1 MHTVSLWYL
10 SHWKLKREWSHIY
23 LSPGSRSPVPTGS
36 LRADLGTDRS
46 VHVSTQGWA
55 PDVALGV
62 FTSHKAVPPSL
73 SACHGTLQSQRELQT
88 QYQVLFRPIYSV
100 VIINCINLRKYN
112 VLNISIPPFCVKSR
126 EYKNFYV
133 TISCS
138 LQISEIVKQ
147 DFFLKIHEG

>member
-1 MHTVSLWYL
+1 MFRMHTVSLWYL
-10 SHWKLKREWSHIY
+10 SHWKLKQEWSHIY

-100 VIINCINLRKYN
+100 VIINCINLRKYLISQFHQFVSN
-112 VLNISIPPFCVKSR
+112 HENIKISMLQYHVL
-126 EYKNFYV
+126 YKY
-133 TISCS
+133 
-138 LQISEIVKQ
+138 QK
-147 DFFLKIHEG
+147 

>member
-1 MHTVSLWYL
+1 MVVVETYDLSDYL
-10 SHWKLKREWSHIY
+10 PLPTANTA

-73 SACHGTLQSQRELQT
+73 SACHGTL
-88 QYQVLFRPIYSV
+88 RPIADSPPDCV
-100 VIINCINLRKYN
+100 VICC
-112 VLNISIPPFCVKSR
+112 SGGGGGWPFSGSGR
-126 EYKNFYV
+126 SGTGSGSGGLFYIERCCHPGRHQWARSHV
-133 TISCS
+133 TFSGVVRPAGGVTCPS
-138 LQISEIVKQ
+138 T
-147 DFFLKIHEG
+147 

>member
-55 PDVALGV
+55 PDVALGI

-88 QYQVLFRPIYSV
+88 QYQVLFRPILFCSYYK
-100 VIINCINLRKYN
+100 LYQFTQ

-133 TISCS
+133 TISCT

>member
-10 SHWKLKREWSHIY
+10 SHWKLKWEWSHIY

-100 VIINCINLRKYN
+100 VIINCINLRKYLIHVSQFHHFVSN
-112 VLNISIPPFCVKSR
+112 HENIKISMLQYHVL
-126 EYKNFYV
+126 YKY
-133 TISCS
+133 
-138 LQISEIVKQ
+138 QK
-147 DFFLKIHEG
+147 

>member
-100 VIINCINLRKYN
+100 VIINCINLRKYLIHVSQFHHFVSN
-112 VLNISIPPFCVKSR
+112 HENIKISMLQYHVL
-126 EYKNFYV
+126 YKY
-133 TISCS
+133 
-138 LQISEIVKQ
+138 QK
-147 DFFLKIHEG
+147 

>member
-1 MHTVSLWYL
+1 MFRMHTVSLWYL

-100 VIINCINLRKYN
+100 VIINCINLRKYLISQFHQFVSN
-112 VLNISIPPFCVKSR
+112 HENIKISMLQYHVL
-126 EYKNFYV
+126 YKY
-133 TISCS
+133 
-138 LQISEIVKQ
+138 QK
-147 DFFLKIHEG
+147 

>member
-1 MHTVSLWYL
+1 MFRMHTVSLWYL

-100 VIINCINLRKYN
+100 VIINCINLRKYLISQFHHFASN
-112 VLNISIPPFCVKSR
+112 HENIKISMLQYHVL
-126 EYKNFYV
+126 YKY
-133 TISCS
+133 
-138 LQISEIVKQ
+138 QK
-147 DFFLKIHEG
+147 

>member
-23 LSPGSRSPVPTGS
+23 LSPGSRPPVPTGS
-36 LRADLGTDRS
+36 FRADLGTDRS

-73 SACHGTLQSQRELQT
+73 STCHRTLQSQRELQT

-100 VIINCINLRKYN
+100 VIINCINLTKYLISQFHHFVSN
-112 VLNISIPPFCVKSR
+112 HENIKISNAKLMLQYHVV
-126 EYKNFYV
+126 YKY
-133 TISCS
+133 
-138 LQISEIVKQ
+138 QK
-147 DFFLKIHEG
+147 

>member
-46 VHVSTQGWA
+46 VHISTQGWA

-100 VIINCINLRKYN
+100 VIINCINLRKYLISQFHHFVSN
-112 VLNISIPPFCVKSR
+112 HENIKISNAKLMLQYHVV
-126 EYKNFYV
+126 YKY
-133 TISCS
+133 
-138 LQISEIVKQ
+138 QK
-147 DFFLKIHEG
+147 